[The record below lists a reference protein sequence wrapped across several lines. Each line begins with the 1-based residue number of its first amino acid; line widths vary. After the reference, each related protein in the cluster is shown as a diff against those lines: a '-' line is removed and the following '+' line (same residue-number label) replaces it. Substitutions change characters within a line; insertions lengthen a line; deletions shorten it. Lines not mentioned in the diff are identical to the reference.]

1 MRLSAVALL
10 LSSKLRL
17 RLLRESV
24 LLSHA
29 VLRLSE
35 VRLRGI
41 RLRIVILLRRLLRA
55 EIRLR
60 ELLPE
65 VGLCLLL

>member
-10 LSSKLRL
+10 LSSELWL

-29 VLRLSE
+29 VLRLSHA
-35 VRLRGI
+35 RLRGI
-41 RLRIVILLRRLLRA
+41 RLRIVILLRAEVRL
-55 EIRLR
+55 
-60 ELLPE
+60 
-65 VGLCLLL
+65 